1 MNRTAALS
9 IRYGI
14 ALARNEAFIIRLHGT
29 RGYARLRLYA
39 ATEARLLSVVRL
51 RYRRVALNALY
62 RTRITSAR
70 VYT

>member
-1 MNRTAALS
+1 MNRAAALS

-14 ALARNEAFIIRLHGT
+14 ALARQEASYITVLKLTEGDRV
-29 RGYARLRLYA
+29 RLYA
-39 ATEARLLSVVRL
+39 QTEARLLSVVRL

-70 VYT
+70 VYP

>member
-14 ALARNEAFIIRLHGT
+14 ALARHEAARIYYNNLKAENRIRV
-29 RGYARLRLYA
+29 YSE
-39 ATEARLLSVVRL
+39 TEARLLSVVRL

-70 VYT
+70 VYS